1 MTRYASTFRTKQT
14 YASET
19 RHLVADCE
27 VHDVGSLALRPAAAI
42 RTARCG
48 RTRIGYGNRY
58 GVGSSDGGGR
68 DCSGKLF
75 PGHEH
80 GGLSRAIPIDDG
92 VVCKAAPINCQGEPR
107 APCSRVIGSKF
118 SNGGNNSR
126 LRCRRL
132 RRAIA
137 APEEQRREA
146 EHRN

>member
-58 GVGSSDGGGR
+58 GAGSSDGGGR

-80 GGLSRAIPIDDG
+80 GGLSSAIPIDHR
-92 VVCKAAPINCQGEPR
+92 VVVKAAAVYCQGNIW
-107 APCSRVIGSKF
+107 ATSLCVIRRKLGD
-118 SNGGNNSR
+118 GWNNSR
-126 LRCRRL
+126 LWCRGIG
-132 RRAIA
+132 RAIS
-137 APEEQRREA
+137 APKT
-146 EHRN
+146 